1 MKDHRAPFVI
11 SNFRLGR
18 LSQFII
24 ALRKFVRKLQLFRR
38 VAAALPG
45 MENTAEKPNKD
56 LVEVKLKD
64 TPQENAQQ
72 EGGCWC

>member
-1 MKDHRAPFVI
+1 MSAHARCSNVEYVNPFCT
-11 SNFRLGR
+11 
-18 LSQFII
+18 
-24 ALRKFVRKLQLFRR
+24 KLQLFRR

-56 LVEVKLKD
+56 MVEVKLKD

>member
-1 MKDHRAPFVI
+1 
-11 SNFRLGR
+11 
-18 LSQFII
+18 
-24 ALRKFVRKLQLFRR
+24 
-38 VAAALPG
+38 

>member
-1 MKDHRAPFVI
+1 MKTFQYNNLFLLLFETNAAF
-11 SNFRLGR
+11 F
-18 LSQFII
+18 F
-24 ALRKFVRKLQLFRR
+24 KQLFRR

-45 MENTAEKPNKD
+45 MENTTEKPNKD

-72 EGGCWC
+72 EGGCWCQL